1 MSQADLMVLNIH
13 LEVAL
18 VSVCHKCR
26 IGKSL
31 WKLGIYGL
39 LTSRFGLEHVC
50 KQVVLEYPV
59 PMQMLSYRSTS
70 FIGSYDRLQFHQEA
84 MLFWLNHKK
93 PLSVFPHMHS
103 LP

>member
-1 MSQADLMVLNIH
+1 MSQTDLMILNIH

-39 LTSRFGLEHVC
+39 LTSRF
-50 KQVVLEYPV
+50 
-59 PMQMLSYRSTS
+59 
-70 FIGSYDRLQFHQEA
+70 
-84 MLFWLNHKK
+84 
-93 PLSVFPHMHS
+93 
-103 LP
+103 